1 MKQKTKLSIWYWFD
15 VTGIIVTFILYLY
28 TDDWLFLIPLVLF
41 LISIFAV
48 ILKFLEDIKDGN
60 KGKNQGKKEKIR

>member
-60 KGKNQGKKEKIR
+60 KRKNQGKKEKIR

>member
-60 KGKNQGKKEKIR
+60 